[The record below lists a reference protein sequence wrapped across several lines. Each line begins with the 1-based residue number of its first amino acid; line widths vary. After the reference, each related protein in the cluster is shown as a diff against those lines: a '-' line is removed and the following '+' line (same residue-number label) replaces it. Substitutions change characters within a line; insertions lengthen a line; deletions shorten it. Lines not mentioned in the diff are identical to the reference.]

1 MLDETLEEILDDF
14 FLLLHTS
21 IQYQPSN
28 IHEFPLTNSIYNSK
42 LEMEAEQT
50 LMLVM
55 LPELINSDDKKPT
68 REKNR
73 LW

>member
-14 FLLLHTS
+14 FLRLHTS
-21 IQYQPSN
+21 IQYQPPN
-28 IHEFPLTNSIYNSK
+28 IHEFQLTNSIYNSK

-68 REKNR
+68 REKTR